1 MSIRNETINR
11 LSLPSPLHLSHY
23 FPIVQ
28 PFPVKLLSSF
38 SPPHIH
44 CRTSYAGVSV
54 PPAATPN
61 RTAWDCCH
69 ASGRD
74 APFAARRRYRQ
85 QSGQDSSLPKR
96 STEQVADRF
105 LGKTD
110 TIKSLVVRL
119 QLSRSGGA
127 FLPVPPGFGI
137 SFCACFSLSEKAI
150 SCPAFFKNHSC
161 RQTYLFMLQSPLFSV
176 PLHGSL

>member
-1 MSIRNETINR
+1 MQRKIDHSNSRG
-11 LSLPSPLHLSHY
+11 LQAAVPSPYAIKEYSNE
-23 FPIVQ
+23 
-28 PFPVKLLSSF
+28 
-38 SPPHIH
+38 
-44 CRTSYAGVSV
+44 RTRILRARIAAVRRGRI
-54 PPAATPN
+54 PAD
-61 RTAWDCCH
+61 RRQGW
-69 ASGRD
+69 RD

-176 PLHGSL
+176 LLHDSL

>member
-1 MSIRNETINR
+1 MFFSFLPKLYGCSRVTAFDSTKEALAHV
-11 LSLPSPLHLSHY
+11 LSG
-23 FPIVQ
+23 
-28 PFPVKLLSSF
+28 KKEE
-38 SPPHIH
+38 
-44 CRTSYAGVSV
+44 A
-54 PPAATPN
+54 
-61 RTAWDCCH
+61 
-69 ASGRD
+69 GRD

-176 PLHGSL
+176 LLHDSL

>member
-28 PFPVKLLSSF
+28 PFPVKLLFPS
-38 SPPHIH
+38 HHLI
-44 CRTSYAGVSV
+44 YIAVDVSA
-54 PPAATPN
+54 PPAAALN

-176 PLHGSL
+176 LLHDSL